1 MPRYA
6 KHPAMFAWGTWDDI
20 STAAG
25 WAIEERR
32 ALPPYNDYT
41 IDRYRA
47 WLRERF
53 TLDDLNEYLMRR
65 FASWEAAEPAC
76 HPDAFMD
83 MLLYQNFHRENVA
96 NHLGWL
102 ADLTGRLDGA
112 HEQHSHGASFTPK
125 MPLTTDTLR
134 AASRTFSPPHGGCA
148 TTRHG
153 KKNPCNRE
161 SHTTG
166 PMTARRFV
174 SRDWPRRCACCT

>member
-1 MPRYA
+1 
-6 KHPAMFAWGTWDDI
+6 MFAWGTWDDI

-65 FASWEAAEPAC
+65 FASWEATEPAC

-112 HEQHSHGASFTPK
+112 HEQRSHGASFTPK

-134 AASRTFSPPHGGCA
+134 AASRTFHHHTVVAQPPA
-148 TTRHG
+148 TKRRPHATA
-153 KKNPCNRE
+153 
-161 SHTTG
+161 SHT
-166 PMTARRFV
+166 PLDR
-174 SRDWPRRCACCT
+174 

>member
-6 KHPAMFAWGTWDDI
+6 KHPAMFAWGTWDGI
-20 STAAG
+20 STTAG
-25 WAIEERR
+25 WAIEGRR
-32 ALPPYNDYT
+32 ELPPYNGYT

-83 MLLYQNFHRENVA
+83 MLLYQNFHREKVA

-102 ADLTGRLDGA
+102 ADLTGRLDSA
-112 HEQHSHGASFTPK
+112 HEQRSHGASFTPK
-125 MPLTTDTLR
+125 MPLATDTLR
-134 AASRTFSPPHGGCA
+134 AASRTFPPPHGGCA